1 MSEPLVSNFLAVIK
15 VVGVGGA
22 GGNAVN
28 QMIEKGLRGV
38 EFIAINTDGQD
49 LLKSEAHVKLEIG
62 TESSRSLGAG
72 ADPEVGRRA
81 AEEHE
86 DEIAEVLRGADMVF
100 VAAGEGGG
108 TGTGAAPIV
117 ARIAKQ
123 SGALTVG
130 VVTRPFDFEGKRR
143 AENAQAGIDALRQE
157 VDTLIVVPNQKLVE
171 LQDDDLVLLDAFA
184 MADDVLRAGVQGV
197 SDLITEPGLVN
208 LDFADVKAV
217 MQGAGTALMGIG
229 TAKGEDRAVRAA
241 EQAINHPLLE
251 SSIDNARGVLMHY
264 AAASNMKLSE
274 INQAGKLIQ
283 EVVHPTANIIF
294 GSSVDNTLG
303 DEIRITVIAAGFDEV
318 TPRPSIRP
326 TSFVTSTPV
335 EPVVQEPVAEEPL
348 VQTNWFGAQTGAVPT
363 ITETVVAVEP
373 TPAAEP
379 VELIP
384 ERKDSSFFGRRREAK
399 KFNDGYD
406 FPDFLKNPD

>member
-1 MSEPLVSNFLAVIK
+1 MSGPLVNNFLAVIK

-86 DEIAEVLRGADMVF
+86 DEIAEILRGADMVF

-171 LQDDDLVLLDAFA
+171 LQDDDLILLDAFA
-184 MADDVLRAGVQGV
+184 MADDILRAGVQGV

-274 INQAGKLIQ
+274 ITQAGKLIQ

-303 DEIRITVIAAGFDEV
+303 DEIRITVIAAGFDEI
-318 TPRPSIRP
+318 TPRPSSRP
-326 TSFVTSTPV
+326 AAYVAPA
-335 EPVVQEPVAEEPL
+335 EPVIEAPVVEETL
-348 VQTNWFGAQTGAVPT
+348 VGTNWFGAQTGSIPT
-363 ITETVVAVEP
+363 VTESVVIPEP
-373 TPAAEP
+373 TQVAEP

-384 ERKDSSFFGRRREAK
+384 ERKESSFFGRRREAK
-399 KFNDGYD
+399 NFNDGFD
-406 FPDFLKNPD
+406 FPDFIKKSD

>member
-1 MSEPLVSNFLAVIK
+1 MSDQMQNNFLAVIK

-62 TESSRSLGAG
+62 GSSTRGLGAG

-81 AEEHE
+81 AEEHV

-100 VAAGEGGG
+100 ISAGEGGG
-108 TGTGAAPIV
+108 TGTGAAPVV

-130 VVTRPFDFEGKRR
+130 VVSRPFDFEGRRR
-143 AENAQAGIDALRQE
+143 AENAQAGIDNLRAE
-157 VDTLIVVPNQKLVE
+157 VDTLIIVPNQKLIE
-171 LQDDDLVLLDAFA
+171 LNDDELSFQDAFS
-184 MADDVLRAGVQGV
+184 MADDVLRAGVQGI

-208 LDFADVKAV
+208 LDFADVKSV

-229 TAKGEDRAVRAA
+229 VAKGEDRAIRAA

-251 SSIDNARGVLMHY
+251 SGLDNARGVLIQF
-264 AAASNMKLSE
+264 AAASNMKLAE
-274 INQAGKLIQ
+274 VNEATRLIQ
-283 EVVHPTANIIF
+283 EIVHPSANIYF
-294 GSSVDNTLG
+294 GSSIDNAMG
-303 DEIRITVIAAGFDEV
+303 DEIRVTVIGAGFDEV
-318 TPRPSIRP
+318 STR
-326 TSFVTSTPV
+326 TSMRSPGFSAPISGPVNVIEESNLNDLDSVPAGNWYSDEQGMTGDATESEFKPIV
-335 EPVVQEPVAEEPL
+335 EPV
-348 VQTNWFGAQTGAVPT
+348 TT
-363 ITETVVAVEP
+363 IYGGST
-373 TPAAEP
+373 
-379 VELIP
+379 
-384 ERKDSSFFGRRREAK
+384 KNSGFD
-399 KFNDGYD
+399 DGLD
-406 FPDFLKNPD
+406 IPDFLQQ